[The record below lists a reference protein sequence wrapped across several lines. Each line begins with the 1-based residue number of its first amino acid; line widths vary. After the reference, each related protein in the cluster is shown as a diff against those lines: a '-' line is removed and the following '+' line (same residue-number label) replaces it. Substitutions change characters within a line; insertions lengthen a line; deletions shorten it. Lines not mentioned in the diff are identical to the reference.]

1 MPATTIRVSAI
12 RRQLLVLVAGTALAA
27 PARAGSIIYGADK
40 GPALGGHDPV
50 AYFTEGAPK
59 LGDAKFTTEWQGA
72 TWRFVSAQNRDLF
85 QAAPERY
92 APQYGGYCAF
102 AMSSGRF
109 SPGAPN
115 RWRIEGG
122 KLYLN
127 ANFFAQSLWEADIP
141 KRVIDAD
148 GHWPAKQSEL
158 EKRP

>member
-1 MPATTIRVSAI
+1 MGGAVGWAAASAK
-12 RRQLLVLVAGTALAA
+12 LAA
-27 PARAGSIIYGADK
+27 REPIAPVNVQDGVAAK
-40 GPALGGHDPV
+40 GYDVV
-50 AYFTEGAPK
+50 AYFTDGKPVPGSPAHAYK
-59 LGDAKFTTEWQGA
+59 WQGV
-72 TWRFVSAQNRDLF
+72 TYRFASDGHRDAF
-85 QAAPERY
+85 KRQPEKY

-127 ANFFAQSLWEADIP
+127 ANIFAQSLWEADIP